1 MGDRGVTSFRVVC
14 PDGWS
19 QGTETSLEAAL
30 DKAQADDA
38 GHDAATCT
46 EPHRVQVLEGEWKDV
61 EP

>member
-1 MGDRGVTSFRVVC
+1 MTSFRVVC

-38 GHDAATCT
+38 GHDQETCAGG
-46 EPHRVQVLEGEWKDV
+46 HRVQVLDGEWKDI
-61 EP
+61 E